1 MSEESS
7 QLLDKLKQKK
17 EPAVKKP
24 VKIKYAAKSKE
35 EVKITT
41 KISDKRPVA
50 NINRESILQK
60 IGIRPTVTSQIS
72 SKKIT
77 EEEDEFK
84 LGTQMKAL
92 SISKPAE
99 PTPSVK
105 PEIEEDDGDD
115 DAALLAALAEA
126 EKSEEKVKSKTKK
139 PLSKI
144 KEELE
149 EELEDQELDEEAL
162 LAALEDAEEME
173 LKPKKETSI
182 KPKKTSTKKITG
194 KSVTKVGDTLLS
206 EAPKNAG
213 DLQKLLP
220 DKKPKIL
227 IQADSYYLNNREV
240 FVNFINDLLKDY
252 KSKLSDS
259 KEYSCDD
266 KGDGNFSLLT
276 HQNIVRDYINLLT
289 PYRGLLLYHGLGSG
303 KTCSSI
309 AIAEGIKSD
318 KEVLI
323 LLPKS
328 LEVNYKQELK
338 KCGDELYRNNQYWE
352 KINTVSNPEL
362 VDPLAYILSLSPKFI
377 TKQGGAWFVN
387 KSKEPNYNLL
397 TAEQQKSLNEQI
409 EKMLENKYKFIRYN
423 GLRRKKFDE
432 MVEKAGGNPFS
443 NKIIV
448 VDEAHNLV
456 SKIVNQLQR
465 PDSLSMDIYKYL
477 QSAENTR
484 IVLLTGT
491 PIINYPHEIAIMM
504 NILRGNIK
512 TWKFQLNNKGKSGF
526 KLTQDSLIKLFK
538 ENLDTNYLL
547 DYLNFKS
554 TPQPTLTI
562 TRNPYGFYTKNN
574 KKGEYVGVSGGVQ
587 GEIDDTKF
595 LKLITEELLKKN
607 VEIVQE
613 SVEVINYKCLPDKKD
628 EFSALFV
635 NQNSTKPE
643 DSVTNMELFKR
654 RILGLVSYFPDI
666 EALLPKFEKDKDFN
680 LVLVPMSNFQFAV
693 YEEAR
698 VEERKIERNNAKK
711 KGRAQGNDIYENS
724 VSTYRVFS
732 RAFCNF
738 VFPRPDIIRPLP
750 RDSKNLADVITE
762 TANEDLLD
770 AISEEDRLKEEGII
784 DSEVIDDVEKQS
796 PKEQTATS
804 LKENIS
810 YAAKQRKALQ
820 DLYDKRDEYLNPQA
834 LEIYSPKFL
843 NILQRLLDERNIGSH
858 LIYSQFRQLEGIGIL
873 SIVLEANGFAQF
885 KIVKTGGVWKLNI
898 KPEDM
903 VKPKFVLY
911 TGTELPEE
919 KEIIRNIFNS
929 NWDALNTGETSS
941 LKEQLIEMEK
951 TNPVVDGKKI
961 IKNYFGDIIK
971 VIMITASG
979 AEGISLSNVRYVHI
993 TEPYW
998 HPVRINQVIG
1008 RARRICSH
1016 KNLPLEYQTVEVFL
1030 YLMEFTEEQIEKA
1043 SRELKT
1049 QDKSKFT
1056 KEIYMNYKS
1065 LDNPYLTSD
1074 QSLYEISNQKEVIT
1088 QGILKN
1094 IKEASIDCN
1103 LHNPIGTSKQLKCLV
1118 FGSDNPN
1125 KFAYAPS
1132 ISSQEKDE
1140 AAQLNRTELKIKLKK
1155 VTLPDSK
1162 GTKTDY
1168 AYNAAVLEDPSNENS
1183 EGIIVSRIYT
1193 LDSAAAENPVP
1204 IGSLYFKNQAK
1215 PGEAPKYKP
1224 VDFTFLAQT
1233 KK

>member
-1 MSEESS
+1 MSEETS
-7 QLLDKLKQKK
+7 QLLDRLKQKK

-24 VKIKYAAKSKE
+24 VNIKYAKSKE

-60 IGIRPTVTSQIS
+60 IGIRPTVTSEIS
-72 SKKIT
+72 SKKIK
-77 EEEDEFK
+77 EEEDKFK
-84 LGTQMKAL
+84 LASQLKSL
-92 SISKPAE
+92 SIGKSESKKDE
-99 PTPSVK
+99 GEE
-105 PEIEEDDGDD
+105 EIEDE
-115 DAALLAALAEA
+115 AALLAALEEEEQK
-126 EKSEEKVKSKTKK
+126 EKKEKEKTKA
-139 PLSKI
+139 LSKI
-144 KEELE
+144 QEVED
-149 EELEDQELDEEAL
+149 ELEDELDEEAL
-162 LAALEDAEEME
+162 LAALEAEEE
-173 LKPKKETSI
+173 GISLKPKPVTSI
-182 KPKKTSTKKITG
+182 KPKKTVTKKITA
-194 KSVTKVGDTLLS
+194 KSVTKTGDSLVS
-206 EAPKNAG
+206 EPPKNVEE
-213 DLQKLLP
+213 LEKRLP

-227 IQADSYYLNNREV
+227 VQADSYYLNNREI

-252 KSKLSDS
+252 KGKLADS

-266 KGDGNFSLLT
+266 KGEGNFSLLT
-276 HQNIVRDYINLLT
+276 HQSIVRDYINLLT

-318 KEVLI
+318 KEVMI

-352 KINTVSNPEL
+352 KINTAANPDL

-377 TKQGGAWFVN
+377 KRQGGAWFVN
-387 KSKEPNYNLL
+387 KSKAPNYNLL

-409 EKMLENKYKFIRYN
+409 EKMLENKYKFVRYN

-432 MVEKAGGNPFS
+432 MVAQAGGNPFS

-484 IVLLTGT
+484 IILLTGT

-512 TWKFQLNNKGKSGF
+512 TWKLQLVNKNQKGF
-526 KLTQDSLIKLFK
+526 KVTQDSLIKLFK

-554 TPQPTLTI
+554 TPQPILTI
-562 TRNPYGFYTKNN
+562 TRNPYGFYTKNDKN
-574 KKGEYVGVSGGVQ
+574 GEYRGVAEGRE

-595 LKLITEELLKKN
+595 LQLITEELLKKN
-607 VEIVQE
+607 IEIVSE
-613 SVEVINYKCLPDKKD
+613 SVEVINYKCLPDKKE
-628 EFSALFV
+628 EFSELFI
-635 NQNSTKPE
+635 NQTTLEEDNSVK
-643 DSVTNMELFKR
+643 NMELFKR

-666 EALLPKFEKDKDFN
+666 EALLPNFDKDRDFN
-680 LVLVPMSNFQFAV
+680 LVLVPMSNFQFGV

-711 KGRAQGNDIYENS
+711 RGRAQGRDIYENS

-738 VFPRPDIIRPLP
+738 VFPRPDIVRPLP
-750 RDSKNLADVITE
+750 RDSKKLADVITE
-762 TANEDLLD
+762 TANEDLID
-770 AISEEDRLKEEGII
+770 AISEQERLQEEGIN
-784 DSEVIDDVEKQS
+784 DAEVIDDIEKQS
-796 PKEQTATS
+796 PKEETTTTM
-804 LKENIS
+804 KENAT

-834 LEIYSPKFL
+834 LEMYSPKFL
-843 NILQRLLDERNIGSH
+843 NILQRLLDERNIGSN

-885 KIVKTGGVWKLNI
+885 RIVKTGGIWRLNI

-903 VKPKFVLY
+903 AKPKYVLY
-911 TGTELPEE
+911 TGTEIPEE

-929 NWDALNTGETSS
+929 NWDALNSGETSS
-941 LKEQLIEMEK
+941 LREELIEIEK
-951 TNPVVDGKKI
+951 TNPVINGKQNI
-961 IKNYFGDIIK
+961 RNYFGDIIK

-1016 KNLPLEYQTVEVFL
+1016 KNLPVEYQTVEVFL
-1030 YLMEFTEEQIEKA
+1030 YLMEFTQEQIEKA

-1056 KEIYMNYKS
+1056 KEKYMKYKS

-1074 QSLYEISNQKEVIT
+1074 QSLFEISNQKEVIT

-1125 KFAYAPS
+1125 KFAYSPS
-1132 ISSQEKDE
+1132 ITSQEKDE
-1140 AAQLNRTELKIKLKK
+1140 AVNLNKTEVKIKLKK

-1162 GTKTDY
+1162 GNKIDY
-1168 AYNAAVLEDPSNENS
+1168 AYNAAVLDDPSNENS
-1183 EGIIVSRIYT
+1183 DGVILSRIYT
-1193 LDSAAAENPVP
+1193 LESAAAENPIP
-1204 IGSLYFKNQAK
+1204 IGTLYFKNQSK
-1215 PGEAPKYKP
+1215 PGEKPKYKP
-1224 VDFTFLAQT
+1224 IDYTFLAQT

>member
-1 MSEESS
+1 MSEATS
-7 QLLDKLKQKK
+7 QLLDRLKQKK

-24 VKIKYAAKSKE
+24 VNIKYAKSKE
-35 EVKITT
+35 EVTITT

-60 IGIRPTVTSQIS
+60 IGIKPTVTSEIS
-72 SKKIT
+72 SKKIK

-84 LGTQMKAL
+84 LATQLKSL
-92 SISKPAE
+92 SIAKSESKKDKA
-99 PTPSVK
+99 
-105 PEIEEDDGDD
+105 EIEEEEEVEDEQ
-115 DAALLAALAEA
+115 ALLAALE
-126 EKSEEKVKSKTKK
+126 EEEKKEKKETKA
-139 PLSKI
+139 LSKI
-144 KEELE
+144 QEVQD
-149 EELEDQELDEEAL
+149 ELEDEDELDEEAL
-162 LAALEDAEEME
+162 IAALEAEEGIS
-173 LKPKKETSI
+173 LKPKPETSI
-182 KPKKTSTKKITG
+182 KPKKTATKKITT
-194 KSVTKVGDTLLS
+194 KSVTQVAPDSLISK
-206 EAPKNAG
+206 APKNVEE
-213 DLQKLLP
+213 LEKRLP

-227 IQADSYYLNNREV
+227 VQADSYYLNNREI
-240 FVNFINDLLKDY
+240 FVNFINDLLKTY
-252 KSKLSDS
+252 KKKLSES

-318 KEVLI
+318 KEVMI

-352 KINTVSNPEL
+352 KINTVTNPEL
-362 VDPLAYILSLSPKFI
+362 LDPLAYILSLSPKFI
-377 TKQGGAWFVN
+377 KRQGGAWFVN
-387 KSKEPNYNLL
+387 KSKEPNYTLL

-409 EKMLENKYKFIRYN
+409 EKMLENKYKFVRYN
-423 GLRRKKFDE
+423 GLRKKKFAE
-432 MVEKAGGNPFS
+432 MVAQAGGNPFS

-484 IVLLTGT
+484 IILLTGT

-512 TWKFQLNNKGKSGF
+512 TWKFQLVNKNQKGF
-526 KLTQDSLIKLFK
+526 KVTQESLIKLFR

-562 TRNPYGFYTKNN
+562 TRNPYGFYTTNN
-574 KKGEYVGVSGGVQ
+574 KQGEYLGVVEGSQ

-595 LKLITEELLKKN
+595 LQLITEELFKKN
-607 VEIVQE
+607 IEIVPE
-613 SVEVINYKCLPDKKD
+613 SVEIINYKSLPDKKD
-628 EFSALFV
+628 EFSGLFI
-635 NQNSTKPE
+635 NQNSTQPD

-666 EALLPKFEKDKDFN
+666 EALLPRFEKDRDFN
-680 LVLVPMSNFQFAV
+680 LVLVPMSNFQFGV

-698 VEERKIERNNAKK
+698 IEERKIERNNAKK
-711 KGRAQGNDIYENS
+711 KGKAKGTDIYEIS

-738 VFPRPDIIRPLP
+738 VFPRPDIVRPLP

-762 TANEDLLD
+762 TANEDLID
-770 AISEEDRLKEEGII
+770 AISEQERLEEEGINESDI
-784 DSEVIDDVEKQS
+784 MDDIEKES
-796 PKEQTATS
+796 PKEKTVITMKDNALYAT
-804 LKENIS
+804 
-810 YAAKQRKALQ
+810 KQRKALQ
-820 DLYDKRDEYLNPQA
+820 DLYDKRDEYLNPQS

-843 NILQRLLDERNIGSH
+843 NILQRLLDEKNIGSN
-858 LIYSQFRQLEGIGIL
+858 LIYSQFRLLEGIGIL
-873 SIVLEANGFAQF
+873 SIVLQANGFAQF
-885 KIVKTGGVWKLNI
+885 KIVKIGGVWRLNI
-898 KPEDM
+898 KPEDIA
-903 VKPKFVLY
+903 KPKFVLY
-911 TGTELPEE
+911 TGTEIPEE

-929 NWDALNTGETSS
+929 NWDALDKPETSD
-941 LKEQLIEMEK
+941 LKQELIEIEK
-951 TNPVVDGKKI
+951 TNPLVNGKQN

-998 HPVRINQVIG
+998 HPVRTNQVIG

-1016 KNLPLEYQTVEVFL
+1016 KNLPVEYQTVEVFL
-1030 YLMEFTEEQIEKA
+1030 YLMEFSEEQIEKA

-1056 KEIYMNYKS
+1056 KEIYMKYKS

-1074 QSLYEISNQKEVIT
+1074 QALYEISNQKEVIN

-1103 LHNPIGTSKQLKCLV
+1103 LHNQVGTSKQLKCLV

-1132 ISSQEKDE
+1132 IASGEKDE
-1140 AAQLNRTELKIKLKK
+1140 AVQKNQIEIKIKLKK

-1162 GTKTDY
+1162 GVKTEY
-1168 AYNAAVLEDPSNENS
+1168 AYNAAILEDPSNENS
-1183 EGIIVSRIYT
+1183 EGVIFSRIYT
-1193 LDSAAAENPVP
+1193 LESAAAENPIP
-1204 IGSLYFKNQAK
+1204 IGTLYFKNQAK
-1215 PGEAPKYKP
+1215 PGEPPKYKP
-1224 VDFTFLAQT
+1224 IDYTFLAQT